1 MPRLRNIAAMLHELQ
16 DRERLR
22 PLYDGDPLVT
32 VRARSILYGLRLPD
46 VQILVDD
53 PDRPQ
58 GALLTHDGQLWD
70 VYSPDAQVARS
81 MLDEFPRR
89 EHTVFFGL
97 AGPLL
102 EHVRSRFEGMTDLPA
117 TLYVLADP
125 SHFRPADPTREVV
138 GALGPEHAG
147 QVSDAWTVHD
157 FESPEARLTYVRSC
171 IERGPTAA
179 VLREGRPVAWGTT
192 HADGSLGMLHTAPAL
207 RGLGLGRQVL
217 STLVRELLERRA
229 MIYAYVAVGNAPSI
243 GLMAATGLRAVRET
257 AVVTVGPRRETP
269 A

>member
-1 MPRLRNIAAMLHELQ
+1 MLHELQ

-22 PLYDGDPLVT
+22 PLYEGDPLST

-53 PDRPQ
+53 PDRPR
-58 GALLTHDGQLWD
+58 GALLTHDGLLWD
-70 VYSPDAQVARS
+70 VYSPDARVARN

-102 EHVRSRFEGMTDLPA
+102 EHVRRRFEGVTEIPA

-125 SHFRPADPTREVV
+125 SHFSPADPAGETIGEL
-138 GALGPEHAG
+138 APEHAG
-147 QVSDAWTVHD
+147 PVADAWTVHD

-171 IERGPTAA
+171 IVRGPTAA
-179 VLREGRPVAWGTT
+179 VLREGRPVAYGLT
-192 HADGSLGMLHTAPAL
+192 HADGSIGILHTEPAL
-207 RGLGLGRQVL
+207 RRHGLGRQVL
-217 STLVRELLERRA
+217 SVLVRKLLERRA
-229 MIYAYVAVGNAPSI
+229 MVYGYVAVGNAASI
-243 GLMAATGLRAVRET
+243 GLMVATGLRAVQET